1 MFSRMDSNHVSR
13 AKLLVALAAGS
24 FALNCGSGNS
34 ADTGIAIAGSGGAGT
49 ASSSSSGGA
58 ASGGGAGVGGAAG
71 ASNTGGVSAGAG
83 GLEAG
88 TAGQATAGQPTGGS
102 ASGGVGGRGGEA
114 TGGGGQATAGAGG
127 SGGSGG
133 APSDPTAPLHVL
145 IIGNSFTF
153 YNDLEVWLQDVAA
166 PGVPTISA
174 RRLATPSVTLQWHW
188 DNDAQPAI
196 KDGWQA
202 GVPWSHVVIQGQ
214 STESIND
221 DGTAAAS
228 NSSFQTYAAKL
239 VQAVRDV
246 KATPVLEET
255 WAYRACNADFP
266 AKWGGT
272 PDKMQ
277 DGLLAGYTLASS
289 NTNAG
294 FAKVGEGWRAVW
306 TSHPEISLD
315 KMYDPDCKHPG
326 AWGTYLAA
334 LVLYVRI
341 TGHAAPTGGKKP
353 AGMSDAIAQTLQSI
367 ALQVGKP

>member
-1 MFSRMDSNHVSR
+1 MFSRTGSSHVSL
-13 AKLLVALAAGS
+13 AKLLVALATGC
-24 FALNCGSGNS
+24 FAVNCGPGNS
-34 ADTGIAIAGSGGAGT
+34 AETGNALAGSDGAGT
-49 ASSSSSGGA
+49 GGSPTSSGGA
-58 ASGGGAGVGGAAG
+58 VGGGGAGVAAAAG
-71 ASNTGGVSAGAG
+71 ASATGGVSAGAG
-83 GLEAG
+83 GLDAG
-88 TAGQATAGQPTGGS
+88 TAGQAAAGQSTGGS
-102 ASGGVGGRGGEA
+102 ASGGAGGGGEA
-114 TGGGGQATAGAGG
+114 TGGGGQGGAGG
-127 SGGSGG
+127 GSAGSGG

-166 PGVPTISA
+166 PGLPTIFA
-174 RRLATPSVTLQWHW
+174 RRLATPSVTLKWHW

-221 DGTAAAS
+221 DGTAAAADS
-228 NSSFQTYAAKL
+228 AFQTYAAKL

-246 KATPVLEET
+246 KGTPVLEET
-255 WAYRACNADFP
+255 WAYRACNADYP

-326 AWGTYLAA
+326 PWGTYLTA

-341 TGHAAPTGGKKP
+341 TGHAVPSGGKKP